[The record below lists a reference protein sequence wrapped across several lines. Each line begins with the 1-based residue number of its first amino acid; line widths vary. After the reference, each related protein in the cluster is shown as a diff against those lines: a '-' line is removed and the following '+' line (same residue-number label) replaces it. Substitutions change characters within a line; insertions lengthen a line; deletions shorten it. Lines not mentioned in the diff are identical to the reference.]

1 VQKIRFLGE
10 DLIGKIAAG
19 EVVENPASVVKEL
32 IENAIDA
39 HASEIRIE
47 VEEGGKKKI
56 TVSDNGSGMSAEDA
70 RIAWQRH
77 TTSKISSADDLFA
90 IKTLGFRGEAL
101 ASIAAVS
108 KLTIL
113 TRDSESETGIELH
126 IENGKIV
133 SERVCGMNAGTTI
146 VVSQLFYNTPAR
158 LKHLKSER
166 VELLRIV
173 DVVVRYAIAMPQ
185 IRFTLSTEHGNVFT
199 KNPDSDERAGLIP
212 VIGLEGAKSLI
223 KMGWKDGRV
232 EISGYIS
239 KPEIQKSTSD
249 YIYLYVNRR
258 WFYSK
263 NIVNAIRDACGE
275 SLMKGK
281 YPIAIIF
288 ISVPFEDV
296 DVNVH
301 PAKTEVRFVDER
313 SIINSIAGAVRA
325 AFARHREHEAI
336 LREVH
341 EKGAQQTLAVESTGT
356 AAQPAV
362 VKEAITAYAVSHPA
376 GIVEEKTKVKIR
388 VIGQALNSYIIGEIS
403 QTSEAFSGKPFQE
416 ASPPENP
423 SGKNSQG
430 VKEGVEPHL
439 PKSLQG
445 KGESGVREGA
455 ESHPV
460 ELVVVDQHAA
470 CERIAYEA
478 LRNFEKVVKQ
488 ELIVPL
494 VVELTPKEAKTLE
507 EYRELLASLGF
518 EIEDFG
524 LRTFTVRS
532 VPSVAS
538 MIATKEL
545 FIEMLDSLG
554 EGKAQDAEG
563 KIEQVLKTIACKSAI
578 KSGEPLSVEKMY
590 EILNAL
596 YKCKLPFNCPHGRPT
611 VLKYQKKDLDRM
623 FLR

>member
-1 VQKIRFLGE
+1 VETARFNTSHLFLLFVQKIRFLGE

-362 VKEAITAYAVSHPA
+362 VKEAITAYAASHPA

-416 ASPPENP
+416 ASPPEKP
-423 SGKNSQG
+423 SGKNS
-430 VKEGVEPHL
+430 L
-439 PKSLQG
+439 
-445 KGESGVREGA
+445 GVREGA
-455 ESHPV
+455 ESH
-460 ELVVVDQHAA
+460 LVIVDQHAA

-554 EGKAQDAEG
+554 EGKAQDAEE
-563 KIEQVLKTIACKSAI
+563 KIEHVLKTIACKSAI

>member
-1 VQKIRFLGE
+1 MQKIRFLGE

-362 VKEAITAYAVSHPA
+362 VKEAITAYAASHPA

-416 ASPPENP
+416 ASPPEKP
-423 SGKNSQG
+423 SGKNS
-430 VKEGVEPHL
+430 L
-439 PKSLQG
+439 
-445 KGESGVREGA
+445 GVREGA
-455 ESHPV
+455 ESH
-460 ELVVVDQHAA
+460 LVIVDQHAA

-545 FIEMLDSLG
+545 FIEMLDALG

>member
-1 VQKIRFLGE
+1 MQKIRFLGE

-362 VKEAITAYAVSHPA
+362 VKEAITAYAASHPA

-403 QTSEAFSGKPFQE
+403 QTSEAG
-416 ASPPENP
+416 
-423 SGKNSQG
+423 
-430 VKEGVEPHL
+430 EGAQPHL
-439 PKSLQG
+439 
-445 KGESGVREGA
+445 GESHGGWKGA
-455 ESHPV
+455 EPHPV

-545 FIEMLDSLG
+545 FIEMLDALG
-554 EGKAQDAEG
+554 EGKAQDAEE
-563 KIEQVLKTIACKSAI
+563 KIEHVLKTIACKSAI

>member
-1 VQKIRFLGE
+1 
-10 DLIGKIAAG
+10 
-19 EVVENPASVVKEL
+19 
-32 IENAIDA
+32 
-39 HASEIRIE
+39 
-47 VEEGGKKKI
+47 
-56 TVSDNGSGMSAEDA
+56 
-70 RIAWQRH
+70 
-77 TTSKISSADDLFA
+77 
-90 IKTLGFRGEAL
+90 
-101 ASIAAVS
+101 
-108 KLTIL
+108 
-113 TRDSESETGIELH
+113 
-126 IENGKIV
+126 
-133 SERVCGMNAGTTI
+133 
-146 VVSQLFYNTPAR
+146 
-158 LKHLKSER
+158 
-166 VELLRIV
+166 
-173 DVVVRYAIAMPQ
+173 
-185 IRFTLSTEHGNVFT
+185 VFT

-403 QTSEAFSGKPFQE
+403 QTSEAG
-416 ASPPENP
+416 
-423 SGKNSQG
+423 
-430 VKEGVEPHL
+430 EGAQPHL
-439 PKSLQG
+439 
-445 KGESGVREGA
+445 VI
-455 ESHPV
+455 
-460 ELVVVDQHAA
+460 VDQHAA

-545 FIEMLDSLG
+545 FIEMLDALG
-554 EGKAQDAEG
+554 EGKAQDAEE
-563 KIEQVLKTIACKSAI
+563 KIEHVLKTIACKSAI
-578 KSGEPLSVEKMY
+578 KSGETLSVEKMY
-590 EILNAL
+590 EILSAL